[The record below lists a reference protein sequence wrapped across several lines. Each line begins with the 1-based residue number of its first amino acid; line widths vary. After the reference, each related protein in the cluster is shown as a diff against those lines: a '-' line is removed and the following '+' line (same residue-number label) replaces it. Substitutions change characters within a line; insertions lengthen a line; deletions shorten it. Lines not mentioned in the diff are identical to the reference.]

1 MSRLSQYC
9 YLTFSCAVLTRFFCL
24 RRSIVLTPCFAS
36 RISGSHGRLLLD
48 IAHVASVRWNSR
60 VDTSLEYARSTRLS
74 FLKEPTLP
82 PNMRSY
88 RLLTVLNSSLDRPGI
103 DEHAWRMM
111 NEVLQQSNCF
121 SRIYSYWNSIHFEG
135 ICENHHQKT
144 NQFYKNLH
152 LIGDSSVLWQTNIS
166 LS

>member
-60 VDTSLEYARSTRLS
+60 ADTSLEYARSTRLS

-88 RLLTVLNSSLDRPGI
+88 RLFTVLNSSLDRPGI

-111 NEVLQQSNCF
+111 NEVLQQPNCF

-135 ICENHHQKT
+135 TCENHHQKT
-144 NQFYKNLH
+144 NF
-152 LIGDSSVLWQTNIS
+152 IRIFI
-166 LS
+166 

>member
-88 RLLTVLNSSLDRPGI
+88 RLFTVLNSSLDRPGI
-103 DEHAWRMM
+103 DEHWRG
-111 NEVLQQSNCF
+111 VWWTKFYSNRTV
-121 SRIYSYWNSIHFEG
+121 SPESILTE
-135 ICENHHQKT
+135 IR
-144 NQFYKNLH
+144 Y
-152 LIGDSSVLWQTNIS
+152 IS
-166 LS
+166 KAHAKIIIRKLTSFIKIFI